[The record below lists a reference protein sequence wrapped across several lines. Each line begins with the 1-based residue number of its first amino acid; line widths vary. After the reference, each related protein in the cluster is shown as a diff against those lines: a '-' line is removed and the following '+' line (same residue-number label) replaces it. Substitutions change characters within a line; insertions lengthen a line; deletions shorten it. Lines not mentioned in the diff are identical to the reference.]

1 MGFVFLTEFFGHSGI
16 RTLWKVLLIA
26 DAVTIMQFP
35 KWWMNLIDVQIF
47 DLPLFTGRNI
57 LVVLTVLFA
66 YMMHF
71 NQY

>member
-1 MGFVFLTEFFGHSGI
+1 MGLGIITEILGHSGI

-26 DAVTIMQFP
+26 NALTILQFP

-47 DLPLFTGRNI
+47 DLPLITGRYIQVLLTI
-57 LVVLTVLFA
+57 LFV
-66 YMMHF
+66 YMMHK